1 MKQLSRKDY
10 GISVRNEQVYYK
22 KSYKNWIIGVI
33 YGHERYYEG
42 KYLYHYRWAK
52 YYSRKRGGAKLLC
65 FYHKARMNYYSYK
78 TGMQL
83 GMSDVGWGVKIH
95 HWGSIVIN
103 GNVKVGENLTI
114 YPGVTIGQTAGDK
127 NNVPVIGNNV
137 FIYPNAIIYG
147 KIIVGN
153 NVTILANSVV
163 THDVPDNT
171 IVGGIPA
178 KIIRHILY

>member
-1 MKQLSRKDY
+1 MEQLSRKDY

-52 YYSRKRGGAKLLC
+52 YYSLKKGAKLLC
-65 FYHKARMNYYSYK
+65 FYHKARMN
-78 TGMQL
+78 
-83 GMSDVGWGVKIH
+83 GWGVKIH

-137 FIYPNAIIYG
+137 FIYPNAMVYG